1 LVAGKRNPASM
12 IDFFTGYLIFLFIV
26 SVHEYFH
33 AWMADRCG
41 DPTARLLGRMT
52 LDPRSHIDP
61 LGTIFIPL
69 SPLLFGLLGGGI
81 RFPGGFRFF
90 GWAKPVPVNPVKVR
104 RWRVDNMLIS
114 VAGCASGFLIALVA
128 ALLLRGLR
136 ITLRDEIMSASALI
150 NILWRMGSISIWL
163 SIFNLI
169 PIPPLD
175 GYHIV
180 SYAFGGDLSRRSA
193 FLERLGPLLLIFLI
207 NTPLFYAVLGP
218 INAVLFS
225 GLFRSIA
232 GF

>member
-1 LVAGKRNPASM
+1 M
-12 IDFFTGYLIFLFIV
+12 IDFITGYLIFLFVV

-52 LDPRSHIDP
+52 LDPRSHIDF
-61 LGTIFIPL
+61 LGTILIPL
-69 SPLLFGLLGGGI
+69 SPLLFGLLGEGV
-81 RFPGGFRFF
+81 RLPGGFRFF

-104 RWRVDNMLIS
+104 RWRVDNALIS
-114 VAGCASGFLIALVA
+114 AAGCASGFLIALVA
-128 ALLLRGLR
+128 ALVLRGLK
-136 ITLRDEIMSASALI
+136 ITLGGEIVSAAALV

-163 SIFNLI
+163 SLFNLV

-175 GYHIV
+175 GYQLV
-180 SYAFGGDLSRRSA
+180 SYALGGNLLRRGA
-193 FLERLGPLLLIFLI
+193 FLERTGPWLLIFLI

-218 INAVLFS
+218 ANSALFS

>member
-1 LVAGKRNPASM
+1 M
-12 IDFFTGYLIFLFIV
+12 IDFITGYLIFLFIV
-26 SVHEYFH
+26 SVHEFSH

-52 LDPRSHIDP
+52 LDPRSHIDH

-69 SPLLFGLLGGGI
+69 SPVLFGLVGGDI
-81 RFPGGFRFF
+81 RLPGVFRFF

-114 VAGCASGFLIALVA
+114 VAGCASGFLIALLA
-128 ALLLRGLR
+128 ALALRGLK
-136 ITLRDEIMSASALI
+136 ITLRDEIVSVSALV
-150 NILWRMGSISIWL
+150 NVLWRMGSIGIWL
-163 SIFNLI
+163 SLFNLI

-175 GYHIV
+175 GYQLV
-180 SYAFGGDLSRRSA
+180 SYALGGNLSRRSA
-193 FLERLGPLLLIFLI
+193 FLERFGPWLLIFLI

-218 INAVLFS
+218 INSALFS
-225 GLFRSIA
+225 GVFRPIA

>member
-1 LVAGKRNPASM
+1 M
-12 IDFFTGYLIFLFIV
+12 IEFFSGYLIFLFVV

-52 LDPRSHIDP
+52 LDPRSHMDF
-61 LGTIFIPL
+61 LGTILIPL
-69 SPLLFGLLGGGI
+69 SPLLFGLLGGGGI
-81 RFPGGFRFF
+81 HIPGGFRFF

-114 VAGCASGFLIALVA
+114 VAGCASGFLIALVV
-128 ALLLRGLR
+128 ALILRGLN
-136 ITLRDEIMSASALI
+136 IILRDEIVRAASLI
-150 NILWRMGSISIWL
+150 NILWRLGSISIWL
-163 SIFNLI
+163 SLFNLI

-175 GYHIV
+175 GYQLV
-180 SYAFGGDLSRRSA
+180 FYGLGGNMSRRSA
-193 FLERLGPLLLIFLI
+193 MLERFGPLLLIFLI
-207 NTPLFYAVLGP
+207 NTPLFYSILGP
-218 INAVLFS
+218 INGLLFS

>member
-1 LVAGKRNPASM
+1 
-12 IDFFTGYLIFLFIV
+12 LIFLFVV

-33 AWMADRCG
+33 AWLAARCG
-41 DPTARLLGRMT
+41 EPTARLLGRMP
-52 LDPRSHIDP
+52 LDPRSHIDF
-61 LGTIFIPL
+61 LGTILIPL

-104 RWRVDNMLIS
+104 RWRVDNMLVS

-128 ALLLRGLR
+128 ALILRVLTIVLRG
-136 ITLRDEIMSASALI
+136 EIMSAAALV

-163 SIFNLI
+163 SLFNLI

-175 GYHIV
+175 GYQLV
-180 SYAFGGDLSRRSA
+180 FYGLGGNMSRRSA
-193 FLERLGPLLLIFLI
+193 SLERLGPLLLIFLI

-218 INAVLFS
+218 INAILIS
-225 GLFRSIA
+225 GLFRPIA